1 MADFAKGLC
10 GGRCPPGPKGCLAA
24 EAREI
29 ALRLP
34 YCVRAARHKRR
45 RQGWGH
51 LGRDRP
57 CRRARSGRQGA
68 QVPCAPV
75 PATDPR
81 PQPLTHLP
89 TCLPLS
95 HRLCLPTVIGRRAH
109 PVQSRRA
116 AVRSGRQHPRG
127 VVFRPPAG
135 RPGRAAHSRGP
146 KRFRCSFHRP
156 SLRPVF
162 LRNLQMNT
170 SMIFSSGSSIPP

>member
-10 GGRCPPGPKGCLAA
+10 GGAAHPVRRAVWPPKRGKSRFDCH
-24 EAREI
+24 I
-29 ALRLP
+29 ACAQR
-34 YCVRAARHKRR
+34 VISGVVKD
-45 RQGWGH
+45 GGH

-95 HRLCLPTVIGRRAH
+95 HRLCLPTVIGRRAASR
-109 PVQSRRA
+109 PVPARSG
-116 AVRSGRQHPRG
+116 AVRPTAPARG
-127 VVFRPPAG
+127 CFRPPAG

-156 SLRPVF
+156 SLRPVSCAIY
-162 LRNLQMNT
+162 R
-170 SMIFSSGSSIPP
+170 